1 MSLIRLLLPFRLN
14 ACAMCCVSCD
24 VGFIT
29 FAVHKRST
37 GVARVIVFVYGSVFM
52 CTAVTYRQWRWMR
65 ECRGALK
72 ISSRRLR
79 VKAELASSLPP
90 VLLIIVPFHPMPWL
104 NPCKTIRA
112 SISHMAA
119 LTLFPCHRTTL
130 PRLAFILQ
138 ISSSTV
144 GECMC
149 ACTPHILFFL
159 FAPPFFSG
167 T

>member
-1 MSLIRLLLPFRLN
+1 MH
-14 ACAMCCVSCD
+14 SCH
-24 VGFIT
+24 VQT
-29 FAVHKRST
+29 
-37 GVARVIVFVYGSVFM
+37 VALDEG
-52 CTAVTYRQWRWMR
+52 

-149 ACTPHILFFL
+149 ACTPHILFF

-167 T
+167 RLIRITITGMWLRAVLSQWQSGERESCPTCF